1 MSVSSLNA
9 LPQSLGNY
17 WRQLAYRNRA
27 AEVCLYVLLASGLPL
42 WSGFDLPWFAARVL
56 LFLHCF
62 SGLILF
68 PVYVVPFWFS
78 HRRLL
83 RNSNKPLLKVTGQLL
98 DLLLLLS
105 TVSGFFLLLVGNR
118 GEFIGWVNHY
128 THLITALPLGL
139 LLMRHA
145 ARWSVLRPLY
155 GLPYRLLCRLFL
167 NR

>member
-1 MSVSSLNA
+1 MSVRSLNA

-17 WRQLAYRNRA
+17 WCQLAYKSRA
-27 AEVCLYVLLASGLPL
+27 PEICLYALLASGLPL
-42 WSGFDLPWFAARVL
+42 WNSFDLPWFVARIL
-56 LFLHCF
+56 LFIHCF

-68 PVYVVPFWFS
+68 PLYVMPFWFS

-83 RNSNKPLLKVTGQLL
+83 NNSNQPLLKITGKLL

-105 TVSGFFLLLVGNR
+105 VVSGFYLLLVGNR
-118 GEFIGWVNHY
+118 GEFLGWISHY

-155 GLPYRLLCRLFL
+155 RPFL